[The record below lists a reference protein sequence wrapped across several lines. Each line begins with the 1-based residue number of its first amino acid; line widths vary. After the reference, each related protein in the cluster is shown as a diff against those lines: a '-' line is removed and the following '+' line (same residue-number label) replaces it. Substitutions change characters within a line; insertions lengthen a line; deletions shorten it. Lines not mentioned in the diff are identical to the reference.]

1 MEELQSLCAQVEA
14 MKATRQ
20 RDPEMGDASEQE
32 QETSAKEEQEE
43 EYLSIKLLKEVVRDS
58 SKSKADVPTCNGIL
72 NPKEVLNWVN
82 SMDKHFDYEE
92 VPTNKKLKF
101 YMTKLKVR
109 ASLWWDG
116 AQSERKKKNK
126 QPIKSCD
133 RMMVKLKDKFLPKDY
148 QLSLYRKTQNLR
160 QRLLIVKEYME
171 EIYKVNIREGYTKE
185 ISENTSRYINGVI
198 LVIQYEINMLSLS
211 TIEEAYQCALKGEEN

>member
-1 MEELQSLCAQVEA
+1 ME
-14 MKATRQ
+14 K
-20 RDPEMGDASEQE
+20 
-32 QETSAKEEQEE
+32 
-43 EYLSIKLLKEVVRDS
+43 Y
-58 SKSKADVPTCNGIL
+58 
-72 NPKEVLNWVN
+72 
-82 SMDKHFDYEE
+82 FDYEE
-92 VPTNKKLKF
+92 VPTNKKFKF
-101 YMTKLKVR
+101 YMTKLKFR

-116 AQSERKKKNK
+116 AQSERKKKKK
-126 QPIKSCD
+126 QPIKSWD

-148 QLSLYRKTQNLR
+148 QLSLYRKTENLR

>member
-1 MEELQSLCAQVEA
+1 
-14 MKATRQ
+14 
-20 RDPEMGDASEQE
+20 
-32 QETSAKEEQEE
+32 
-43 EYLSIKLLKEVVRDS
+43 
-58 SKSKADVPTCNGIL
+58 
-72 NPKEVLNWVN
+72 
-82 SMDKHFDYEE
+82 
-92 VPTNKKLKF
+92 
-101 YMTKLKVR
+101 
-109 ASLWWDG
+109 
-116 AQSERKKKNK
+116 
-126 QPIKSCD
+126 
-133 RMMVKLKDKFLPKDY
+133 MMVKLKDKFLPKDY